1 MNLRVLQL
9 VEQVL
14 GKGTKKSGTNH
25 AFHCPFCNH
34 RKKKLEVELTTND
47 RGENNWHCWTCDTK
61 GKTLISLFR
70 RLKVGQKKFEK
81 LNDLIGTKTYTTSNT
96 KNRTTHINKNLPE
109 EYEPL
114 WIQKDHPE
122 WLNAISYLIRDRK
135 LTRED
140 ILKYRIGYCATGEY
154 ARKIIIPSYDEN
166 GELNFFTGRSYYNED
181 FKHKNPKWDKDIV
194 GFELFINWNLPL
206 IICEGPMDAITIKR
220 NAIPL
225 FGKIVLDQL
234 KIKVVEHKVKQI
246 YIALDSDA
254 LKKAIEI
261 VEYFMNHGIQVH
273 LVNMDGLDPNELG
286 FNKVTNII
294 KNTEPINFAKLM
306 ELKLFAL

>member
-1 MNLRVLQL
+1 MNLRILQL
-9 VEQVL
+9 VESVL
-14 GKGTKKSGTNH
+14 GKGSKKTGTNY

-34 RKKKLEVELTTND
+34 RKKKLEVELTTNSN
-47 RGENNWHCWTCDTK
+47 GENSFHCWTCDTK

-70 RLKVGQKKFEK
+70 RLKVGQKRFEK
-81 LNDLIGTKTYTTSNT
+81 LNELLGS
-96 KNRTTHINKNLPE
+96 THFTQSKDKQQTIYKNLPDE
-109 EYEPL
+109 FTPL
-114 WIQKDHPE
+114 WIPSKHPE
-122 WLNAISYLIRDRK
+122 YLNALRYLISDRK

-140 ILKYRIGYCATGEY
+140 ILKYRIGYCATGDY
-154 ARKIIIPSYDEN
+154 ARKIIIPSYDVN

-194 GFELFINWNLPL
+194 GFELFVNWKLPL
-206 IICEGPMDAITIKR
+206 VICEGPMDAITIKR

-234 KIKVVEHKVKQI
+234 KIKIVEHQVKQI

-273 LVNMDGLDPNELG
+273 LVNMDNKDPNEMG
-286 FNKVTNII
+286 FNNITKLI
-294 KNTEPINFAKLM
+294 KQTKPINFTELM

>member
-1 MNLRVLQL
+1 MNVRILQL
-9 VEQVL
+9 VETII
-14 GKGTKKSGTNH
+14 GKGSKKTDANY
-25 AFHCPFCNH
+25 AFYCPFCNH
-34 RKKKLEVELTTND
+34 RKQKLEINLETTEQ
-47 RGENNWHCWTCDTK
+47 GENFWHCWTCDSK
-61 GKTLISLFR
+61 GKTLISFFR
-70 RLKVGQKKFEK
+70 RLKVGQNKFEK
-81 LNDLIGTKTYTTSNT
+81 LNKLLGNTFTTKKVTTY
-96 KNRTTHINKNLPE
+96 IDQELPK

-140 ILKYRIGYCATGEY
+140 ILKYRIGYCANGLY

-166 GELNFFTGRSYYNED
+166 GELNFFTGRSYYDED
-181 FKHKNPKWDKDIV
+181 YKHKNPKWSKDVV
-194 GFELFINWNLPL
+194 GFGLFVNWKLPIVL
-206 IICEGPMDAITIKR
+206 CEGPMDAITIKR

-225 FGKIVLDQL
+225 FGKIVLD
-234 KIKVVEHKVKQI
+234 KIKLQIVEQKVKQV

-254 LKKAIEI
+254 LKKALEM

-273 LVNMDGLDPNELG
+273 LVNMDDKDPNEMG
-286 FNKVTNII
+286 FENITKLI
-294 KNTEPINFAKLM
+294 KNTPPINFAGLM